1 MRGGVDLVVV
11 MLVEIK
17 VGMLFTDAWVGKRKP
32 ELQRHVWPLDIL
44 EGDVMPSVRSKA
56 FLHFRGRVG
65 SHSFCCVGES
75 GWSGHG

>member
-17 VGMLFTDAWVGKRKP
+17 VGMLFTDTWAGKRKP
-32 ELQRHVWPLDIL
+32 KLQRHVRPLVIL
-44 EGDVMPSVRSKA
+44 EGDVVPLVRFKA
-56 FLHFRGRVG
+56 FLQFRGRVG